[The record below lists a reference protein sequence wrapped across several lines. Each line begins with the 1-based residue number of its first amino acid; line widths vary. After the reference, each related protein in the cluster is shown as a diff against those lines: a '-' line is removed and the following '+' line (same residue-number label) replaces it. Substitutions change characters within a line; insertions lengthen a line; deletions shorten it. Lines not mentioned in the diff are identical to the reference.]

1 MYNIKLLNKIS
12 NVGLAKFDTK
22 EFAYADDMENP
33 DAIMVRSA
41 SMHDM
46 QIFIR
51 LLSSGTTVPWNI
63 FELSRKL

>member
-22 EFAYADDMENP
+22 EFAYADDIENP

-41 SMHDM
+41 SM
-46 QIFIR
+46 
-51 LLSSGTTVPWNI
+51 
-63 FELSRKL
+63 